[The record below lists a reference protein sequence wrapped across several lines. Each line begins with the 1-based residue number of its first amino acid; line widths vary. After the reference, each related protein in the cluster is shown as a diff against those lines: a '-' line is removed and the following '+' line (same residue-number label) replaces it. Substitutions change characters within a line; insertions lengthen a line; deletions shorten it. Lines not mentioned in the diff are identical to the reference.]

1 MNEKTRLNVFAYSSV
16 SIHCRRRRCR
26 CFSSLARVKVSDRKD
41 ACLPARKAFSVVC
54 LFYIETIIYLHPFV
68 LRIFR
73 RCLE

>member
-41 ACLPARKAFSVVC
+41 ACLPDRKAFFVVC
-54 LFYIETIIYLHPFV
+54 LFILKQLFICIRSFYV
-68 LRIFR
+68 SSDAA
-73 RCLE
+73 